1 MVGNLFI
8 AHNRNENY
16 EDETEHKHQ
25 HLHYKVITSRTT

>member
-16 EDETEHKHQ
+16 EDETEHEHQ